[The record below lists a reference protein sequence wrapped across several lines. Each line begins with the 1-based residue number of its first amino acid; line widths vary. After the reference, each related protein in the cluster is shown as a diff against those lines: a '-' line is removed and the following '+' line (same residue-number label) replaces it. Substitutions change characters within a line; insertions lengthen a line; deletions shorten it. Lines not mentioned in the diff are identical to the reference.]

1 VRARRRLSAR
11 TAFIGTVACSAAAL
25 LLSATAPG
33 GLAGDRQLEAL
44 LHAGAACAALAAA
57 QLFVPRF
64 LDGRTTAQAALGLAC
79 VSFAVAG
86 FGAAAVVSSGRA
98 GADVT
103 WASGTFAAAAY
114 LAWSALGPKGTLSP
128 RAVVGLVGI
137 ALTAA
142 AAGLL
147 GVAEA
152 ASVPLFFAAALVFA
166 TRARGGIDLVA
177 AGVSGAAILAFYG
190 SLDRLLVSQSG
201 STAGAALELAC
212 SLFLLA
218 AATLEARRLWE
229 TRGSHEARAH
239 AAKALHGGLA
249 QELALLV
256 MVGKQ
261 RLELA
266 RDDAALRELLG
277 NSERALD
284 EARHLISTLRRPAD
298 APLAVALA
306 QEGREVASRLG
317 LQLDLELGEVEA
329 SEDVTDALTHI
340 LRESLALAASGYGA
354 AAAVVTLAEEQGTV
368 LRIHHGATRPREDE
382 LAELRSIE
390 RRAHAAGGEFRLV
403 SEPDRRLIEVTIP

>member
-1 VRARRRLSAR
+1 
-11 TAFIGTVACSAAAL
+11 
-25 LLSATAPG
+25 
-33 GLAGDRQLEAL
+33 
-44 LHAGAACAALAAA
+44 
-57 QLFVPRF
+57 
-64 LDGRTTAQAALGLAC
+64 

-114 LAWSALGPKGTLSP
+114 LAWSALGPEGALSP
-128 RAVVGLVGI
+128 HAVVGLVGV

-142 AAGLL
+142 AVGLL
-147 GVAEA
+147 SVAEA

-166 TRARGGIDLVA
+166 ARARGGIDLVA

-212 SLFLLA
+212 SLFLVA

-229 TRGSHEARAH
+229 TRASHEARAH

-298 APLAVALA
+298 TPLAVALA

-317 LQLDLELGEVEA
+317 LRLDLELGEVEA
-329 SEDVTDALTHI
+329 SEDVTEALTHI

-354 AAAVVTLAEEQGTV
+354 AAAVVTLVEEQGTV
-368 LRIHHGATRPREDE
+368 LRIHHGATRPREEE